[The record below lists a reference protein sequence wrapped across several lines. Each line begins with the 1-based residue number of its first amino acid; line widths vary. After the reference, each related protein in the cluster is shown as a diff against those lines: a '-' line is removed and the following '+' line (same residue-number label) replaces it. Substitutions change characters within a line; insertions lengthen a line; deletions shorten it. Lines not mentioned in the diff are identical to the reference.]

1 LSFHFSFWS
10 FFFAGVPYFIFS
22 LKFSPIPLY
31 VCVFWGSTPFFYL
44 IDTPIE
50 RFSIVFQYF
59 FFLSSSHQYK
69 LWCKPQHSTR
79 GRAFFYWKSRL

>member
-1 LSFHFSFWS
+1 MLRANAGKKFRVQLFAVCHFIFLFEV
-10 FFFAGVPYFIFS
+10 FFFAGVPYFILS
-22 LKFSPIPLY
+22 LKFSPIPFY

-59 FFLSSSHQYK
+59 FLSSSHQYK
-69 LWCKPQHSTR
+69 L
-79 GRAFFYWKSRL
+79 